1 MRQSQGFG
9 NKVKQHHHK
18 LCLTPAASADGGV
31 KRTAYQPACAESD
44 GKNAGREESHPF
56 RDQGKSHGRHEN
68 ATPKGYDAVD
78 DLTLA
83 LGLGAA
89 FDLRQDAA
97 NESGDPCQPDTS
109 AIVAS

>member
-1 MRQSQGFG
+1 
-9 NKVKQHHHK
+9 
-18 LCLTPAASADGGV
+18 
-31 KRTAYQPACAESD
+31 
-44 GKNAGREESHPF
+44 
-56 RDQGKSHGRHEN
+56 
-68 ATPKGYDAVD
+68 VD